1 MDLPFV
7 EPDNEAQQSNELIR
21 YDLTR
26 VPTNVGENV
35 PEELKPGYKPPPEP
49 MDEISEVELEQE
61 LEEMASCLGR
71 EALGEECD
79 FDLKSEESSA
89 LLNQAIN
96 LMGLLGVTYLYT
108 IL

>member
-79 FDLKSEESSA
+79 IKSEESSA